1 MSGLG
6 LDLKGLEFKDFVFE
20 VFDFEFKMLS
30 FSDEFFVLGFG
41 LFDDFVDLFDF
52 IVESLHFT
60 QEFDIFLLC
69 FSQFFCEGLA
79 LLEGLIEEM
88 FVFLLFF
95 E

>member
-6 LDLKGLEFKDFVFE
+6 LDLKGLEFEDFVIE

-30 FSDEFFVLGFG
+30 FSDEFLVLGFG
-41 LFDDFVDLFDF
+41 LFDDFVDFFDF
-52 IVESLHFT
+52 VVESFHFA
-60 QEFDIFLLC
+60 QEFDIFFLC

>member
-6 LDLKGLEFKDFVFE
+6 LDLKGLEFEDFVFE

-30 FSDEFFVLGFG
+30 FSDKFLVLGFG
-41 LFDDFVDLFDF
+41 LFDDFVDFFDF
-52 IVESLHFT
+52 IVESFDFT

-69 FSQFFCEGLA
+69 FSQFFCEGFA

-88 FVFLLFF
+88 FVFLLLFK
-95 E
+95 